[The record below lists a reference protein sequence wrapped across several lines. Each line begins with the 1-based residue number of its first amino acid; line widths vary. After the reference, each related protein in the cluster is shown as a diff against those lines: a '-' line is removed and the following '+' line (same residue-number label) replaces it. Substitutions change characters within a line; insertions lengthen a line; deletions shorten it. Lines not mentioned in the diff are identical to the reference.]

1 MNKERK
7 SVAPS
12 RDEATAKTK
21 RAVIIIT
28 AVLLSAILIFG
39 AAVGTVAAVRN
50 ARAAVKYGGTMAD
63 EGVVSY
69 LLATYKSYYMRSEVG
84 AVDTPEYWGETVGNV
99 TRGELLRKSAEEYVR
114 SVIAG
119 AYLFDRYTSLASY
132 EKSSIKNATEEVLA
146 YKADGS
152 EKRFNEQTE
161 KMGFDFDDFCR
172 ATELIYKAESA
183 ESVIYGVD
191 GAALKNLANAEVLAQ
206 CNSYFNLYS
215 RVKIL
220 YIDTKETVVKSEDGK
235 IELDTDG
242 SYKTAYLTG
251 AEKLSRLGDIAEIRR
266 LIEGAKTGVG
276 DEMSPE
282 YFDLMQDKYNISKAY
297 NASGYYFS
305 PYSAFSAGFAR
316 DSVEYLSGAY
326 REAMHKMLSA
336 TVELSLEMSAGEYR
350 EIEGD
355 FGVCFIYKCE
365 KETGAYVSS
374 GLGAFFHDFYSDAA
388 EYLYNESLALISH
401 DVKIKEKYNE
411 IDTVKIPY
419 NYAFVAKIQ
428 G

>member
-1 MNKERK
+1 MNKNNEK
-7 SVAPS
+7 SALTQK
-12 RDEATAKTK
+12 EAIEKTR

-28 AVLLSAILIFG
+28 AVLLAAILIFG
-39 AAVGTVAAVRN
+39 AAVATVAAVRN
-50 ARAAVKYGGTMAD
+50 ARAVVKYGGTMAD

-84 AVDTPEYWGETVGNV
+84 AADTPEYWGETVGNA

-132 EKSSIKNATEEVLA
+132 EKSSIKNATEEVLT

-161 KMGFDFDDFCR
+161 KMGFNFSDFCR
-172 ATELIYKAESA
+172 ATELIYKAERA
-183 ESVIYGVD
+183 IAVIYGVD
-191 GAALKNLANAEVLAQ
+191 GAALTNLANPEVLAQ
-206 CNSYFNLYS
+206 CNSFFNEYS

-220 YIDTKETVVKSEDGK
+220 YIDTKQTVVKDEQGK
-235 IELDTDG
+235 IELGADG
-242 SYKTAYLTG
+242 NYKTEYLSG

-305 PYSAFSAGFAR
+305 PYSAFASGFAA

-326 REAMHKMLSA
+326 REAMHKMLTA
-336 TVELSLEMSAGEYR
+336 AVESSLAMNEGDYH

-355 FGVCFIYKCE
+355 FGICFIYKCE
-365 KETGAYVSS
+365 KEMGAYVSS

-388 EYLYNESLALISH
+388 DYLYNESVALISD

-411 IDTVKIPY
+411 IDVVEIPY
-419 NYAFVAKIQ
+419 NYVFVAKIQ
-428 G
+428 Q